1 MRISH
6 PTKLQINKLERNYE
20 LFTPESSRAIFTDEG
35 YTVAFDE
42 HQKLRTNN
50 EKVGFSVKNA
60 EFTFHSS
67 SNQPLYLQQLHPGLF
82 STN

>member
-6 PTKLQINKLERNYE
+6 PIRTKLRINKLERNYE

-50 EKVGFSVKNA
+50 ENGGVPLVIVGNLGQTSGFLSKN
-60 EFTFHSS
+60 
-67 SNQPLYLQQLHPGLF
+67 
-82 STN
+82 